1 LSILTVI
8 EVSGRSLGIN
18 QKGDREAERLFRIRT
33 DSKTE
38 SLSDLRTAT
47 GLPNMFSA
55 HPDDSG
61 TVVVDIAVAQ
71 HEDDPFSWDV
81 TLRYSSVLDNGEQDE
96 NPLNQPAVI
105 EYGSAQFQ
113 KIAYRTIN
121 GEAVTNSAGT
131 FFDPPV
137 TIDDSRPVIR
147 ITKNKATFSAS
158 QAMAYRNAINTDAFL
173 GIAPY
178 CARVTHFGGVKRF
191 KNVSGLLLPYW
202 EVSLEI
208 HVDHETWLAQVL
220 DQGYYVRT
228 GSTLEGKPI
237 FNDIR
242 YTSSGQ
248 SVAGPVMMDGNGL
261 QLNDGATPVFLSF
274 QVYRELPFAPLE
286 ML

>member
-1 LSILTVI
+1 MSILTVI

-113 KIAYRTIN
+113 VV
-121 GEAVTNSAGT
+121 AVRDISGNAVVNSARM

-137 TIDDSRPVIR
+137 MVDQSRPVIR
-147 ITKNKATFSAS
+147 ITKNKASFSAS
-158 QAMAYRNAINTDAFL
+158 QAMAYQDAINTDSWL

-178 CARVTHFGGVKRF
+178 CGKVAHYGGVKRY
-191 KNVSGLLLPYW
+191 KNIDGLLLPYW
-202 EVSLEI
+202 EVSLEVQVK
-208 HVDHETWLAQVL
+208 HDTWIFYLL
-220 DQGYYVRT
+220 DQGYFQLVSNVRQ
-228 GSTLEGKPI
+228 PI
-237 FNDIR
+237 R
-242 YTSSGQ
+242 LT
-248 SVAGPVMMDGNGL
+248 GNGETVPGPAWL
-261 QLNDGATPVFLSF
+261 DGAGAALPDGTSTPVFLE
-274 QVYRELPFAPLE
+274 YHLLRELPFSALE